1 MVADSLKKEAYL
13 HLHTIPSMWRL
24 TVLEGEQKLSGLNIF
39 FEGAIGL
46 FHSKMVIYDLE
57 YLRL

>member
-1 MVADSLKKEAYL
+1 MKSLKKVGHVNNSYL
-13 HLHTIPSMWRL
+13 EGYENN
-24 TVLEGEQKLSGLNIF
+24 LEGEQKLSGLNIF